1 MTTTTFMDHD
11 IQEVSNAQKARIL
24 RDALPYIR
32 EYYGKVVVVKYGGNA
47 MVNEELRKA
56 VLADIVLL
64 HLIGVKVVLVH
75 GGGPHIKEAL
85 NQVGLES
92 KFLNG
97 LRVTDEA
104 TMKIVQMVL
113 AGQVNK
119 DLVNLWGHWEEK
131 PSACAASMMP

>member
-1 MTTTTFMDHD
+1 
-11 IQEVSNAQKARIL
+11 
-24 RDALPYIR
+24 
-32 EYYGKVVVVKYGGNA
+32 

-119 DLVNLWGHWEEK
+119 DLVNLLGALGGKAIGLCGIHDTGK
-131 PSACAASMMP
+131 KTK